1 MLCAIESGTFYLL
14 TNFLI
19 MKNLFFVF
27 VFVFAIQTTVFS
39 QDKINIDDLI
49 GYWKPDS
56 ASTQLFF
63 WKDVTGELQMQEI
76 STTSGSPLDL
86 LSLQVNL
93 DSIIVKTIFLEC
105 NWVTESTYTFI
116 DSNTLECIITGD
128 GTGTV
133 VYKKVK

>member
-1 MLCAIESGTFYLL
+1 
-14 TNFLI
+14 
-19 MKNLFFVF
+19 MKNLFLSLVF
-27 VFVFAIQTTVFS
+27 FYCASTSAFCQS
-39 QDKINIDDLI
+39 KINTDDLI

-63 WKDVTGELQMQEI
+63 WKDVNGELQVQEI

-86 LSLQVNL
+86 LSLEVNS
-93 DSIIVKTIFLEC
+93 DSIIVKTIFLES

>member
-1 MLCAIESGTFYLL
+1 
-14 TNFLI
+14 

-56 ASTQLFF
+56 ESTQLFF
-63 WKDVTGELQMQEI
+63 WKDVNGELQMQEI

>member
-1 MLCAIESGTFYLL
+1 MRSLLVIALLMLAV
-14 TNFLI
+14 N
-19 MKNLFFVF
+19 
-27 VFVFAIQTTVFS
+27 VFAQEKLNT
-39 QDKINIDDLI
+39 DNLI
-49 GYWKPDS
+49 GYWK
-56 ASTQLFF
+56 ANEESTQLFF
-63 WKDVTGELQMQEI
+63 WKDVNEELQMQEI

-93 DSIIVKTIFLEC
+93 DSIIVKTIFLES